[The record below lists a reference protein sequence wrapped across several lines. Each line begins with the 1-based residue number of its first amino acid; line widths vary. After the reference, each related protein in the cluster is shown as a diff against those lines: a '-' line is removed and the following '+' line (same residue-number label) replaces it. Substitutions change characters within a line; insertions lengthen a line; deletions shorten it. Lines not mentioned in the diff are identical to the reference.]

1 MGDIRVF
8 IADDNVVI
16 RQGLRNLL
24 NAEERISVVGE
35 ASTGAEAIQWMRKHA
50 ADVVLMDIRMPVIDG
65 ISATAEIVRTRPE
78 MKILILTVTEDPTT
92 LARSIYVGAKGY
104 LVYSHFSPE
113 ELLNS
118 VYAVASGKEIQ
129 PSPAVALALGNIPK
143 DEQRTDFLE
152 KQQLLDPLTARETE
166 ILDLIADGRS
176 NAEIAQVLIVEEKT
190 IKNHITR
197 LYSKL
202 NINSRYEAIRLKL
215 GNLP

>member
-1 MGDIRVF
+1 MSDIRVF

-24 NAEERISVVGE
+24 NAEEGITVVGE
-35 ASTGAEAIQWMRKHA
+35 ASTGAEAIQWTRKHE
-50 ADVVLMDIRMPVIDG
+50 ADVMLMDIRMPVIDG
-65 ISATAEIVRTRPE
+65 ISATAEIARARPE
-78 MKILILTVTEDPTT
+78 TKILILTVTEDPAT
-92 LARSIYVGAKGY
+92 LARSIYAGAKGY

-113 ELLNS
+113 ELLNA
-118 VYAVASGKEIQ
+118 VYTVASGKEIQ
-129 PSPAVALALGNIPK
+129 PSPAVALALGNIPR

-152 KQQLLDPLTARETE
+152 KQQLLDPLTTRETE

-202 NINSRYEAIRLKL
+202 SINSRYEAIRLKL
-215 GNLP
+215 GTLP